1 MSLFFASKSLIT
13 TGSVENLTNL
23 LAQQPFQP
31 FIQYVLTE
39 LSPKRYPSKMFFFKT
54 DNLYGRSKTTIG

>member
-23 LAQQPFQP
+23 LAQQPF
-31 FIQYVLTE
+31 IQYVRTE
-39 LSPKRYPSKMFFFKT
+39 LSPKLYPSKLFFLT
-54 DNLYGRSKTTIG
+54 DNQYGRSKTTIG